1 MIKSN
6 KINVFVLKTS
16 FIKKKI
22 YIGEKL
28 HKQYSFKNRP
38 SLKNFRLLLNNRYKT
53 AIFKIAEYSGVVVTI
68 CRNFWNVDRIL
79 YFSKY
84 AFLLVSH
91 LLLNIKTDETE

>member
-6 KINVFVLKTS
+6 KINVFLLKTS

-22 YIGEKL
+22 IGEKL
-28 HKQYSFKNRP
+28 HKRYSFKNRP
-38 SLKNFRLLLNNRYKT
+38 SLKNFRQLLNNRYKT

-68 CRNFWNVDRIL
+68 CRNFWNVDRIS

-84 AFLLVSH
+84 AFFFGFSFIIEDK
-91 LLLNIKTDETE
+91 NR